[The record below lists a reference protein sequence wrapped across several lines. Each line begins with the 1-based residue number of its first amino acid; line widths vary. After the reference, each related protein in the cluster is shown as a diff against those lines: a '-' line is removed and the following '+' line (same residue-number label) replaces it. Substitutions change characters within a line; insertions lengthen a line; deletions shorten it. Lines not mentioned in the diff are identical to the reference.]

1 MDVTQHNRTAWDE
14 KVRRHDR
21 WTVGVSSAQIAQAR
35 AGRPPLV
42 LTAKKN
48 VPASWYRNVRDKQVL
63 CLAGGGGQQGP
74 LLAAMGAV
82 VTVFD
87 GSDLQ
92 LQQDR
97 QVAAR
102 EGLSLATVQGD
113 MRDLSVFAGAS
124 FDLIFHPVSNCFVDD
139 IQPVWRECYR
149 VLRPGGALLSGFAN
163 PLVYLFDTLTLQAD
177 ELKVTYPLPYAD
189 IRHLP
194 AEVLEKWVPLP
205 YADIR
210 HLPADVLEK
219 WVQDAQPL
227 EYSHSLEEQIAGQLR
242 AGFLLTDLYEDISDD
257 QRQLDRYT
265 PTLIATRA
273 VKPPV
278 GLPL

>member
-42 LTAKKN
+42 LTAKKV
-48 VPASWYRNVRDKQVL
+48 VPASWYRDVRGKQVL

-163 PLVYLFDTLTLQAD
+163 PLVYLFDTLTPQAD
-177 ELKVTYPLPYAD
+177 ELKVTY
-189 IRHLP
+189 
-194 AEVLEKWVPLP
+194 PLP